1 MFARIAAAI
10 QATSLERFCIL
21 YGTGVE
27 DVYLDAQG
35 AEQNIEHA
43 LLAELKGQGFQS
55 VVFSAPHRP
64 MFFLDQES
72 EGLMWPSATQSQT
85 TNERDHPRN
94 RPRLGPGPLGAR
106 RLTSQNT
113 PATPVNL
120 SERGMGD
127 IHLINL
133 LNGVMRQAA
142 KKRSAVVLL
151 QAETL
156 LVHFDSR
163 RILAGLIGEW
173 ARLPSDNANLCIL
186 VFSAT
191 SLEQLRMIAAN
202 IPVPEIRNSVLAE
215 SKGGF
220 AVLKEIGS
228 PQKDELSQLMK
239 KTLVEESSE
248 LNASRLIDMIVS
260 EGGSLRAWLNR
271 FKFLKVIDYQTIRDS
286 GWFPAYE
293 KKSLTAAYRLERLVG
308 LKEIKERIWEL
319 ALWAEFVQ
327 SKEQTEAPLLHMLF
341 EGNPGTGKTTVA
353 RLIGELF
360 YERRILK
367 RGHLVEVSGADLI
380 AEHIGGTA
388 QKTNDAVLRALDGV
402 LFIDEAYTLSE
413 EGRGGFGL
421 EAIDTLI
428 RALENHRHQLVV
440 IFAGYT
446 ARMRR
451 FIDSNP
457 GLARRIP
464 RENVFSFPDYQPQEL
479 WDILQLELETRNIPY
494 ESKTEAVLRETL
506 SELHRVRDENFGNAG
521 EIRNLVDVLER
532 RRAVRIRITNNANS
546 SALVEEDIPDEYRA
560 FGNTPAP
567 AVDEILKQLDH
578 FVGLDSFKEY
588 VKNLVYRV
596 QYEDARSK
604 LDPDYRASSFLEHL
618 VFTGNPGTGKTSAAR
633 LVGQIYRS
641 LGRLRK
647 GHSVEVSRADLVAG
661 YVGQTAIKTK
671 DRIKEALDGVLFID
685 EAYALARE
693 STNDFG
699 KETIDT
705 LVKAMEDHRDRLVV
719 IVAGYPGPMEDFLSS
734 NPGLNSRFANRIT
747 FPDYLLEELGGIL
760 LGLAERE
767 GYIVDNEVLKKATN
781 HLDSLR
787 RREEHFGNGRA
798 VRNLF
803 GEMKM
808 NLARRLMRQI
818 GSTQSAAFDKEA
830 LVTFWLDDVPGKN
843 PPEPV
848 YYLVP
853 LETNLVSSPIKSDVD
868 QAEVPQGIEELS
880 PSADATSSK

>member
-1 MFARIAAAI
+1 MFDRVAAAVP
-10 QATSLERFCIL
+10 ATSLERFCIL
-21 YGTGVE
+21 YGAGVE
-27 DVYLDAQG
+27 DVFLDTECV
-35 AEQNIEHA
+35 EQNVEHA
-43 LLAELKGQGFQS
+43 LLAELKGHGFQS

-72 EGLMWPSATQSQT
+72 EGLTWPQVTPSQT
-85 TNERDHPRN
+85 TSNRVQLGS
-94 RPRLGPGPLGAR
+94 RPRLGSGPLGTR
-106 RLTSQNT
+106 RLTSQGAAPPQTNF
-113 PATPVNL
+113 A
-120 SERGMGD
+120 EHGMGD

-133 LNGVMRQAA
+133 LNSVMRQPANM
-142 KKRSAVVLL
+142 RSAVVLL

-173 ARLPSDNANLCIL
+173 ARLPSDNNNLCVL

-191 SLEQLRMIAAN
+191 SAEQLRMIAAN
-202 IPVPEIRNSVLAE
+202 VPVPEIRNSILAE
-215 SKGGF
+215 SSGGF
-220 AVLKEIGS
+220 AVLRELGA

-239 KTLVEESSE
+239 KTVVEESSE
-248 LNASRLIDMIVS
+248 LNASRLVDMIVS
-260 EGGSLRAWLNR
+260 EGGSLRSWLNR
-271 FKFLKVIDYQTIRDS
+271 FKFLKVIDYQTVRDS

-293 KKSLTAAYRLERLVG
+293 KKSRSAAYRLERLVG
-308 LKEIKERIWEL
+308 LKKIKERVWEL
-319 ALWAEFVQ
+319 ALWAEFVR

-360 YERRILK
+360 YERGILK

-421 EAIDTLI
+421 ETIDTLI
-428 RALENHRHQLVV
+428 RALENHRHRLVV

-451 FIDSNP
+451 FSDSNP

-464 RENVFSFPDYQPQEL
+464 RENIFSFPDYQPQEL
-479 WDILQLELETRNIPY
+479 WNILRLELEARNIAW
-494 ESKTEAVLRETL
+494 EGETEAVLRETL
-506 SELHRVRDENFGNAG
+506 GELYRVRDENFGNAG

-532 RRAVRIRITNNANS
+532 RRAVRIRITDS
-546 SALVEEDIPDEYRA
+546 SNTSPLVEEDIPDEYRA
-560 FGNTPAP
+560 FGKTPP
-567 AVDEILKQLDH
+567 PSVDEILKQLDH

-596 QYEDARSK
+596 QYEDARSR
-604 LDPDYRASSFLEHL
+604 LDPDYHASTVLEHL

-647 GHSVEVSRADLVAG
+647 GHCVEVSRADLVAG
-661 YVGQTAIKTK
+661 YVGQTAIKTR

-685 EAYALARE
+685 EAYALTRE

-705 LVKAMEDHRDRLVV
+705 LVKAMEDHRDRLIVV
-719 IVAGYPGPMEDFLSS
+719 VAGYPGPMEDFLSS
-734 NPGLNSRFANRIT
+734 NPGLNSRFANRMP
-747 FPDYLLEELGGIL
+747 FPDYLIEELGEIL

-767 GYIVDNEVLKKATN
+767 DYVVNDQVLKKATN
-781 HLDSLR
+781 HLDRLR
-787 RREEHFGNGRA
+787 RHDEHFGNGRA

-808 NLARRLMRQI
+808 NLARRLMRQTA
-818 GSTQSAAFDKEA
+818 STQAVAFDKET
-830 LVTFWLDDVPGKN
+830 LVTFCLDDVPGMN

-853 LETNLVSSPIKSDVD
+853 LETNLVTSSTKPDVD
-868 QAEVPQGIEELS
+868 EVEVPQGMEQLAR
-880 PSADATSSK
+880 SADTS

>member
-1 MFARIAAAI
+1 MFDRIAAAI
-10 QATSLERFCIL
+10 PATSLERFCIL

-27 DVYLDAQG
+27 DVFLDAQG
-35 AEQNIEHA
+35 VEQNVEHA
-43 LLAELKGQGFQS
+43 LLAELKEQGFQS

-64 MFFLDQES
+64 MFFLDKES
-72 EGLMWPSATQSQT
+72 ESITWPQVTSSQT
-85 TNERDHPRN
+85 SGNQGQPGS
-94 RPRLGPGPLGAR
+94 RPRLGSGPLGTR
-106 RLTSQNT
+106 RLTRQTAAPPQPNF
-113 PATPVNL
+113 A
-120 SERGMGD
+120 ERGMAD

-133 LNGVMRQAA
+133 LNGVMR
-142 KKRSAVVLL
+142 KPETKRSAVVLL

-173 ARLPSDNANLCIL
+173 ARLPSDNNNLCVL

-191 SLEQLRMIAAN
+191 SAEQLRMIAAN
-202 IPVPEIRNSVLAE
+202 IPVPEIRNSILAE
-215 SKGGF
+215 SRGGF
-220 AVLKEIGS
+220 AVLSELGT
-228 PQKDELSQLMK
+228 PQRDELSQLMK
-239 KTLVEESSE
+239 KTVVEESSE
-248 LNASRLIDMIVS
+248 LNVSRLVDMIAS
-260 EGGSLRAWLNR
+260 EGGSLRSWLNR
-271 FKFLKVIDYQTIRDS
+271 FKFLKVIDYQTVRDS

-293 KKSLTAAYRLERLVG
+293 KKSRTAAYRLERLVG
-308 LKEIKERIWEL
+308 LKKIKERVWEL
-319 ALWAEFVQ
+319 ALWAEFVR
-327 SKEQTEAPLLHMLF
+327 SKEQTEPPLLHMLF

-360 YERRILK
+360 YERGILK
-367 RGHLVEVSGADLI
+367 RGHLVEVSGADLV

-388 QKTNDAVLRALDGV
+388 QKTNDVVQKALDGV

-428 RALENHRHQLVV
+428 RALENHRHRLVV

-464 RENVFSFPDYQPQEL
+464 RENIFSFPDYQPQEL
-479 WDILQLELETRNIPY
+479 WSILQLELEARNIPC
-494 ESKTEAVLRETL
+494 ESETEAVLRETL
-506 SELHRVRDENFGNAG
+506 SELYRVRDENFGNAG

-532 RRAVRIRITNNANS
+532 RRAVRIRITDSANTS
-546 SALVEEDIPDEYRA
+546 PLVEEDIPDEYRA
-560 FGNTPAP
+560 FGNTAPP
-567 AVDEILKQLDH
+567 AVDEILMQLDH

-588 VKNLVYRV
+588 VKSLVYRV
-596 QYEDARSK
+596 QYEDARSR
-604 LDPDYRASSFLEHL
+604 LDPNYHASAFLEHL

-647 GHSVEVSRADLVAG
+647 GHCVEVSRADLVAG
-661 YVGQTAIKTK
+661 YVGQTAIKTR

-693 STNDFG
+693 STHDFG

-719 IVAGYPGPMEDFLSS
+719 VVAGYPGPMEDFLSS
-734 NPGLNSRFANRIT
+734 NPGLNSRFASRIT
-747 FPDYLLEELGGIL
+747 FPDYLVEELGEIL

-767 GYIVDNEVLKKATN
+767 GYIVDHPVLKKATN

-787 RREEHFGNGRA
+787 RHEEHFGNGRA

-808 NLARRLMRQI
+808 NLARRLMGQTA
-818 GSTQSAAFDKEA
+818 SMQSVAFDKET
-830 LVTFWLDDVPGKN
+830 LVTFCLDDVPGKN
-843 PPEPV
+843 PPETV

-853 LETNLVSSPIKSDVD
+853 LETSLVASPKESDVNGTEVTQGSEQLTPNASTT
-868 QAEVPQGIEELS
+868 QA
-880 PSADATSSK
+880 K